1 MLTDVL
7 EVSLSGF
14 NLLNHSGEFGTN
26 DGEFDERLSESFAL
40 ASPLE
45 ALFDDHTS
53 TGDGSAAHNPTFVA
67 VDEQK

>member
-7 EVSLSGF
+7 EVSLSSLD
-14 NLLNHSGEFGTN
+14 LLNHSSEFGTN

-40 ASPLE
+40 VSPFE

-53 TGDGSAAHNPTFVA
+53 TGDGSTAHNPTFVA
-67 VDEQK
+67 IDQRK